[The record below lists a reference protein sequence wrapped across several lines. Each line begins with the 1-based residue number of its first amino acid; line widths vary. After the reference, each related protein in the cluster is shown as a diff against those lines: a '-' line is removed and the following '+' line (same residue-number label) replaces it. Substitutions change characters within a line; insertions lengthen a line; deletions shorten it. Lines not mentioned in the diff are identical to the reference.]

1 MHTNTVMVMEIVTIS
16 AGTRPPNTL
25 PMITAF
31 ESLVGDD
38 GDGGDG
44 DDDDGDGDGGDGD
57 GDVGGSTNGEEERYR
72 FIKPYS
78 NISCWYLTHDFILL
92 PTFFHTFVF
101 TPDSSL

>member
-38 GDGGDG
+38 GGNGDG
-44 DDDDGDGDGGDGD
+44 DDGDGDGGDGEPD
-57 GDVGGSTNGEEERYR
+57 GDIGGRTNGDKRTR
-72 FIKPYS
+72 IMIKG
-78 NISCWYLTHDFILL
+78 
-92 PTFFHTFVF
+92 
-101 TPDSSL
+101 